1 MSGAL
6 PGSVE
11 VATAVP
17 FLAPGEANH
26 ITGYALP
33 FYAYLQPNADRVIAL
48 GGAIQAME
56 YAFCTEFKSPR

>member
-6 PGSVE
+6 PGPVE

-26 ITGYALP
+26 IIGYALP
-33 FYAYLQPNADRVIAL
+33 LYAYLQPKADRVC
-48 GGAIQAME
+48 GCSSQACRW
-56 YAFCTEFKSPR
+56 ASLASSFRRA